1 MSEGKIVEISAR
13 YDADTKRTHR
23 FLIESAKGVSGSIYI
38 NKDARPLPKD
48 LAIKLKMKGDE

>member
-1 MSEGKIVEISAR
+1 MTESKVVEITAR

-23 FLIESAKGVSGSIYI
+23 FLIESATGVSGSIYI
-38 NKDARPLPKD
+38 SKDARPLPKD